1 MPCQTA
7 TRLSSFCYAQRR
19 RSNSMWASSTGHFFA
34 APSDLEH
41 SAHGVPGKGS
51 VMCDTTAD
59 ARVTLPKS
67 LRAPAIA
74 RDFVDQKTCV
84 AHGTRAAV
92 ALQLLASELVT
103 NAVLYGEAPIWMEIS
118 CSVYSM
124 QIRVHDENRDEPA
137 FRSDDD
143 GLGLLLVDKVA
154 HEWGTDV
161 TETGKTVWG
170 TVPTGFMPQQAA
182 RQWQGMQDRSRRNLP
197 VAEGES
203 SVGTASH

>member
-1 MPCQTA
+1 
-7 TRLSSFCYAQRR
+7 
-19 RSNSMWASSTGHFFA
+19 
-34 APSDLEH
+34 
-41 SAHGVPGKGS
+41 
-51 VMCDTTAD
+51 MCDTTAD

-67 LRAPAIA
+67 LRAPALA
-74 RDFVDQKTCV
+74 RDFVEQNTCM
-84 AHGTRAAV
+84 AHGSRAAV

-118 CSVYSM
+118 CSVYST

-137 FRSDDD
+137 FRSDD

-182 RQWQGMQDRSRRNLP
+182 RPWQGTQDRSRRNVP

-203 SVGTASH
+203 SVGTPSY